1 MHKLIF
7 ALSSNQI
14 ISNFSI
20 LENMMS
26 EESLS
31 RCSIEELRYRAEI
44 LQQVYEQQKKEEK
57 EGGLIENSLLLAQ
70 QRKEK
75 DKLIKNIMNLT
86 RGIHHSNPVKDEV
99 AKDLFASPTS
109 SVETLLSSGSNTS
122 SQPNEKVK
130 LSHKKMSNMV
140 NPFTREGKFLSI
152 D

>member
-44 LQQVYEQQKKEEK
+44 LQEK
-57 EGGLIENSLLLAQ
+57 E
-70 QRKEK
+70 
-75 DKLIKNIMNLT
+75 KLIKNIMNLT